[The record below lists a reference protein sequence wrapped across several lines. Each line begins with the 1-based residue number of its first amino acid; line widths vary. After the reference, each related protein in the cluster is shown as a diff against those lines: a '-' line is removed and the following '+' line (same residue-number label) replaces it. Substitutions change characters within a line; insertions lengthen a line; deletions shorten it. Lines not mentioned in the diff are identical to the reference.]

1 MTVQIDTIKMMSEVA
16 YFMPQLLH
24 RAKTYKITKDFIEDM
39 ILESPF
45 LYDQYGTIRSDAE
58 YDYLNKEL
66 WDRFKDNKFS
76 ESFLPFQKYSRW
88 GANN

>member
-1 MTVQIDTIKMMSEVA
+1 MTVQIDTIKMMSEIA
-16 YFMPQLLH
+16 YFMPQLLD

-45 LYDQYGTIRSDAE
+45 LYDQYGTIRSDIE

-66 WDRFKDNKFS
+66 WGRFKNYDYTT
-76 ESFLPFQKYSRW
+76 L
-88 GANN
+88 